1 MSSTVYRYGA
11 ALNVR
16 TAVYVMCHRS
26 LGTQAAFARAL
37 SRRTQ
42 VHESLPDWVVMRRR

>member
-16 TAVYVMCHRS
+16 AAVYVMCYTS
-26 LGTQAAFARAL
+26 PGTQAAFARAL

-42 VHESLPDWVVMRRR
+42 VHESPTDWVVMRGR